1 MLSAVNHTSAY
12 SSYLLQMSKTF
23 SHSGRCFSVLQL
35 EDDVSIITGKLGRI
49 ASANGNSIGTATTLV
64 PTVTGTTAS
73 ANATG
78 IVAQAGV
85 SDFFS
90 FTAAAGTATITGQV
104 REQRQHNA
112 LPLVAWGSKP
122 AVAFDV

>member
-1 MLSAVNHTSAY
+1 L
-12 SSYLLQMSKTF
+12 
-23 SHSGRCFSVLQL
+23 LQL
-35 EDDVSIITGKLGRI
+35 EDDISIITNKLGGI
-49 ASANGNSIGTATTLV
+49 VSVNGNSIGTATTLV

-73 ANATG
+73 ASATG

-104 REQRQHNA
+104 REERQHN
-112 LPLVAWGSKP
+112 VF
-122 AVAFDV
+122 AVICLGC